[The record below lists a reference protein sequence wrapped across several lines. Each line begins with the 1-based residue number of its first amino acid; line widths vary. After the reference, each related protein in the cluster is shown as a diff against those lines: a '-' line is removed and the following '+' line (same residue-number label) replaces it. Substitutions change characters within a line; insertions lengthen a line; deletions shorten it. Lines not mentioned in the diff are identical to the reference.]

1 MSDNIF
7 REKSLKK
14 ISSPEDLNEY
24 VKVANPGVW
33 VLLISVI
40 ILLLGFIA
48 WGYFGKIDTKVDSFA
63 IIENNKGQTYLKEQ
77 YIQDMTKDSFVIID
91 DEKYNITSISELP
104 MQVKDDVNSTYLHIA
119 GFEVGDWVYT
129 VDFNINMPNGT
140 YESKIVTERVKPI
153 SLLFE

>member
-24 VKVANPGVW
+24 VKVANPGIW

-40 ILLLGFIA
+40 ILLIGFIA
-48 WGYFGKIDTKVDSFA
+48 WGYFGRIDSTVNSYAVVSGHKAITYIKEDS
-63 IIENNKGQTYLKEQ
+63 ID
-77 YIQDMTKDSFVIID
+77 DMTKESFVMIGDDKYDII
-91 DEKYNITSISELP
+91 SVSELP
-104 MQVKDDVNSTYLHIA
+104 VQVTNEQDNAYLHLA
-119 GFEVGDWVYT
+119 GLAPGDWVYT
-129 VDFNINMPNGT
+129 IEFNADISDDV